1 LLFNPGVTF
10 YAARR
15 ETQVLPAGEGRR
27 NEFSREGDL
36 QMNRFLAPFTMLVLA
51 ITLSISALAGTIKK
65 DTVTLSQDVQLN
77 GTTIPAGDYK
87 VTCETSGTTAQV
99 KFMQGKKEVA
109 SATGHTKELGQKM
122 PTARLLLTNSGGV
135 ASIQE
140 LDLTGTTTGVVF
152 GSAMANSGE

>member
-10 YAARR
+10 YAAQR

-51 ITLSISALAGTIKK
+51 ITMSISALAGTIKK

-87 VTCETSGTTAQV
+87 VTCETNGTTAQV

>member
-1 LLFNPGVTF
+1 
-10 YAARR
+10 
-15 ETQVLPAGEGRR
+15 
-27 NEFSREGDL
+27 
-36 QMNRFLAPFTMLVLA
+36 MNRFLAPFTMLVLA

-77 GTTIPAGDYK
+77 GTTIPAGDYT

>member
-1 LLFNPGVTF
+1 
-10 YAARR
+10 
-15 ETQVLPAGEGRR
+15 
-27 NEFSREGDL
+27 
-36 QMNRFLAPFTMLVLA
+36 MNRFLAPFTMLVLA
-51 ITLSISALAGTIKK
+51 ITMSISALAGTIKK

-87 VTCETSGTTAQV
+87 VTCETNGTTAQV

-122 PTARLLLTNSGGV
+122 PTARVLLTNSGGV
-135 ASIQE
+135 ASLQE

>member
-1 LLFNPGVTF
+1 
-10 YAARR
+10 
-15 ETQVLPAGEGRR
+15 
-27 NEFSREGDL
+27 
-36 QMNRFLAPFTMLVLA
+36 MNRFLASFTMLVLA
-51 ITLSISALAGTIKK
+51 ITMSISALAGTIKK

-87 VTCETSGTTAQV
+87 VTCETNGTTAQV

-122 PTARLLLTNSGGV
+122 PTARVVLTNSGGV
-135 ASIQE
+135 ASLQE

>member
-1 LLFNPGVTF
+1 
-10 YAARR
+10 
-15 ETQVLPAGEGRR
+15 
-27 NEFSREGDL
+27 
-36 QMNRFLAPFTMLVLA
+36 MNRFLAPFTMLVLA

-99 KFMQGKKEVA
+99 KFMQGKKVVA

>member
-51 ITLSISALAGTIKK
+51 ITMSISALAGTIKK

-87 VTCETSGTTAQV
+87 VTCETNGTTAQV

-122 PTARLLLTNSGGV
+122 PTARVVLTNSGGV
-135 ASIQE
+135 ASLQE

>member
-1 LLFNPGVTF
+1 
-10 YAARR
+10 
-15 ETQVLPAGEGRR
+15 
-27 NEFSREGDL
+27 
-36 QMNRFLAPFTMLVLA
+36 MNRFLAPFTMLVLA
-51 ITLSISALAGTIKK
+51 ITMSISALAGTVKK
-65 DTVTLSQDVQLN
+65 DTVTINHPVQLN

-87 VTCETSGTTAQV
+87 VTCETNGTTAQV

-122 PTARLLLTNSGGV
+122 PTARVLLTNSGGV
-135 ASIQE
+135 ASLQE

>member
-1 LLFNPGVTF
+1 
-10 YAARR
+10 
-15 ETQVLPAGEGRR
+15 
-27 NEFSREGDL
+27 
-36 QMNRFLAPFTMLVLA
+36 MNRFLAPFTMLVLA
-51 ITLSISALAGTIKK
+51 ITMSISALAGTIKK

-87 VTCETSGTTAQV
+87 VTCETNGTTAQV

-122 PTARLLLTNSGGV
+122 PTARVVLTNSGGV
-135 ASIQE
+135 ASLQE

>member
-1 LLFNPGVTF
+1 
-10 YAARR
+10 
-15 ETQVLPAGEGRR
+15 
-27 NEFSREGDL
+27 
-36 QMNRFLAPFTMLVLA
+36 MNRFLAPFTMLVLA
-51 ITLSISALAGTIKK
+51 ITMSISALAGTIKK
-65 DTVTLSQDVQLN
+65 DTVTLNQPVQLN

-87 VTCETSGTTAQV
+87 VTCETNGTTAQV

-135 ASIQE
+135 SSIQE

-152 GSAMANSGE
+152 DSAMANSGE

>member
-1 LLFNPGVTF
+1 LLFNPVVTF

-15 ETQVLPAGEGRR
+15 ETQVLPAGEGRP
-27 NEFSREGDL
+27 NEFSKEGDL

-51 ITLSISALAGTIKK
+51 ITMSISALAGTVKK
-65 DTVTLSQDVQLN
+65 DTVTINHPVQLN

-87 VTCETSGTTAQV
+87 VTCETNGTTAQV

-109 SATGHTKELGQKM
+109 SATGQTKELGQRF
-122 PTARLLLTNSGGV
+122 PTARLLLNTGGGGV
-135 ASIQE
+135 PSIQE
-140 LDLTGTTTGVVF
+140 LDLTGTTGVVF

>member
-1 LLFNPGVTF
+1 
-10 YAARR
+10 
-15 ETQVLPAGEGRR
+15 
-27 NEFSREGDL
+27 
-36 QMNRFLAPFTMLVLA
+36 MNRFLAPFTMLVLA
-51 ITLSISALAGTIKK
+51 ITMSVSALAGTIKK
-65 DTVTLSQDVQLN
+65 DTVTLNQDVQLN

-87 VTCETSGTTAQV
+87 VTCETNGTTAQV

>member
-1 LLFNPGVTF
+1 
-10 YAARR
+10 
-15 ETQVLPAGEGRR
+15 
-27 NEFSREGDL
+27 
-36 QMNRFLAPFTMLVLA
+36 MNRFLAPFTMLVLA
-51 ITLSISALAGTIKK
+51 ITMSISALAGTIKK

-77 GTTIPAGDYK
+77 DTTIPAGDYK
-87 VTCETSGTTAQV
+87 VICETNGTSAQV

>member
-51 ITLSISALAGTIKK
+51 ITMSISALAGTIKK

-87 VTCETSGTTAQV
+87 VTCETNGTTAQV

-122 PTARLLLTNSGGV
+122 PTARVLLTNSGGV
-135 ASIQE
+135 ASLQE

>member
-1 LLFNPGVTF
+1 
-10 YAARR
+10 
-15 ETQVLPAGEGRR
+15 
-27 NEFSREGDL
+27 
-36 QMNRFLAPFTMLVLA
+36 MNRFLAPFTMLVLA

>member
-36 QMNRFLAPFTMLVLA
+36 QMNRFLAPYTMLVLA
-51 ITLSISALAGTIKK
+51 ITMSISALAGTIKK

-87 VTCETSGTTAQV
+87 VTCETNGTTAQV

-122 PTARLLLTNSGGV
+122 PTARVVLTNSGGV
-135 ASIQE
+135 ASLQE